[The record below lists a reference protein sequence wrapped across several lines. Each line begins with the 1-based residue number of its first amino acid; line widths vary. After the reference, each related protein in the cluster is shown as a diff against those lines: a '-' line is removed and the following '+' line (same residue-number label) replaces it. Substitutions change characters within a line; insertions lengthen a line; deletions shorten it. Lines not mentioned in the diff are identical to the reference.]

1 MNKIIR
7 TLLLLTFM
15 AGYGHMQAQ
24 DVMVISKTNGKDVR
38 FNANN
43 VDSVFYESVYSLPY
57 SNALNGEQGNFSVL
71 DKTKPAGFASVW
83 KGDSRYS
90 CMKASGYANSQKYAT
105 ESWLIS
111 PKVGL
116 LNTTSA
122 TLTFEHAG
130 KYFQDITQEVSVYV
144 RGDNGVWE
152 QQTINA
158 FPTNFSFVKATIDL
172 SKYLGQAVE
181 VAFVYTSTSTSAGT
195 WEVKNVSITGSSNP
209 STNPDT
215 PPTGVNGYVE
225 VPFITDTQ
233 RAKEELKY
241 IQHSFNYGGKEVR
254 SYEMLYDT
262 TLKMAYWVAYPLC
275 AFYTKKNGE
284 RTNAWGYDPKLP
296 ESKQSTMKKGL
307 GHGYDRGHQIPSA
320 DRLVTE
326 ESNNQTFYY
335 TNMTPQLSGLNQ
347 RTWQQLETA
356 LRSKYMPTTDT
367 LYVVTGA
374 MPTTAE
380 NTTITYMKD
389 NKGVDIAIPK
399 YYFKA
404 ICALNRTTGEAK
416 TLAFKIDHKA
426 TNDNY
431 MNYVIS
437 VAELER
443 LTGFTFFPSIDPK
456 YKKSTS
462 W

>member
-1 MNKIIR
+1 
-7 TLLLLTFM
+7 M
-15 AGYGHMQAQ
+15 AGYGQMQAQ

-181 VAFVYTSTSTSAGT
+181 VAFVYTSTSASAGT

-241 IQHSFNYGGKEVR
+241 IQHSFNAPMK
-254 SYEMLYDT
+254 
-262 TLKMAYWVAYPLC
+262 C
-275 AFYTKKNGE
+275 
-284 RTNAWGYDPKLP
+284 
-296 ESKQSTMKKGL
+296 ST
-307 GHGYDRGHQIPSA
+307 I
-320 DRLVTE
+320 
-326 ESNNQTFYY
+326 
-335 TNMTPQLSGLNQ
+335 Q
-347 RTWQQLETA
+347 R
-356 LRSKYMPTTDT
+356 
-367 LYVVTGA
+367 
-374 MPTTAE
+374 
-380 NTTITYMKD
+380 
-389 NKGVDIAIPK
+389 
-399 YYFKA
+399 
-404 ICALNRTTGEAK
+404 
-416 TLAFKIDHKA
+416 
-426 TNDNY
+426 
-431 MNYVIS
+431 
-437 VAELER
+437 
-443 LTGFTFFPSIDPK
+443 
-456 YKKSTS
+456 
-462 W
+462 

>member
-71 DKTKPAGFASVW
+71 NKTMPAGFSTVW
-83 KGDSRYS
+83 KGDGRYS
-90 CMKASGYANSQKYAT
+90 CMKASGYANSEKHAT

-144 RGDNGVWE
+144 RGDNGMWE
-152 QQTINA
+152 QQTISTY
-158 FPTNFSFVKATIDL
+158 PTSYTFKKVSIDL

-181 VAFVYTSTSTSAGT
+181 VAFVYTSTSASAGT

-215 PPTGVNGYVE
+215 TP
-225 VPFITDTQ
+225 
-233 RAKEELKY
+233 
-241 IQHSFNYGGKEVR
+241 SVR
-254 SYEMLYDT
+254 
-262 TLKMAYWVAYPLC
+262 
-275 AFYTKKNGE
+275 KKNSNIFS
-284 RTNAWGYDPKLP
+284 TA
-296 ESKQSTMKKGL
+296 STMAVRKYAPMKCST
-307 GHGYDRGHQIPSA
+307 I
-320 DRLVTE
+320 
-326 ESNNQTFYY
+326 
-335 TNMTPQLSGLNQ
+335 Q
-347 RTWQQLETA
+347 R
-356 LRSKYMPTTDT
+356 
-367 LYVVTGA
+367 
-374 MPTTAE
+374 
-380 NTTITYMKD
+380 
-389 NKGVDIAIPK
+389 
-399 YYFKA
+399 
-404 ICALNRTTGEAK
+404 
-416 TLAFKIDHKA
+416 
-426 TNDNY
+426 
-431 MNYVIS
+431 
-437 VAELER
+437 
-443 LTGFTFFPSIDPK
+443 
-456 YKKSTS
+456 
-462 W
+462 